1 MVLLTGRRV
10 STLPFLQ
17 RDIINSNVS
26 FNAWSPNPLKYDLQR
41 VAQVIILNLE
51 RPKKPTKIKNR
62 KKKGNLN
69 CSKIKTESMHSVI

>member
-51 RPKKPTKIKNR
+51 RPKNQQK
-62 KKKGNLN
+62 
-69 CSKIKTESMHSVI
+69 

>member
-51 RPKKPTKIKNR
+51 RPKTNKN
-62 KKKGNLN
+62 KEQEKKGNLN
-69 CSKIKTESMHSVI
+69 CSKIKTESVHSVI